1 MLIFQQ
7 NAEHFN
13 FFIKKRLCRG
23 KADKGEIIAMK
34 EYLSVLRRCQL
45 FEDIEEGSVE
55 AMLTC
60 LGAVLLPFEK
70 GQTVLAEGSPARYL
84 GIVLS
89 GAVQVAR
96 VDYYGNRSILASI
109 GPAGLFG
116 ESFACAGV
124 EALPVDV
131 IGAETGTALLID
143 AQRATRTCSS
153 ACQFHSRVIFNL
165 LKLMATK
172 NLMFNQKMEIT
183 SRRTTRDKLMAFLL
197 SQAKQ
202 AGSDSFTIPFDR
214 QELADYLEVERSGLS
229 AEISRLRREGVIESS
244 RNRFRLL

>member
-1 MLIFQQ
+1 
-7 NAEHFN
+7 
-13 FFIKKRLCRG
+13 
-23 KADKGEIIAMK
+23 MK
-34 EYLSVLRRCQL
+34 EYLPVLRRCQL
-45 FEDIEEGSVE
+45 FEDIEEESVG

-70 GQTVLAEGSPARYL
+70 GRTVLAEGSPARYL

-89 GAVQVAR
+89 GSVQIAR
-96 VDYYGNRSILASI
+96 VDYYGNRSIGGTVEPGGI
-109 GPAGLFG
+109 FG

-124 EALPVDV
+124 ETLPVDV
-131 IGAETGTALLID
+131 TAAEEGAALLLD
-143 AQRATRTCSS
+143 AQRVTRTCSS

-172 NLMFNQKMEIT
+172 NLLFNQKMEIT
-183 SRRTTRDKLMAFLL
+183 SQRTTRDKLMAFLL

-202 AGSDSFTIPFDR
+202 AGSDSFEIPYDR

-229 AEISRLRREGVIESS
+229 AEIGKLRREGVIESS

>member
-1 MLIFQQ
+1 MKT
-7 NAEHFN
+7 AEIPLF
-13 FFIKKRLCRG
+13 
-23 KADKGEIIAMK
+23 ADIQDDDRDA
-34 EYLSVLRRCQL
+34 L
-45 FEDIEEGSVE
+45 
-55 AMLTC
+55 LTC
-60 LGAVLLPFEK
+60 LNAYTRSYRKGELLPLEAL
-70 GQTVLAEGSPARYL
+70 QRRDV

-131 IGAETGTALLID
+131 MAAETGAALLID

-229 AEISRLRREGVIESS
+229 AEIGRLRREGVIESS